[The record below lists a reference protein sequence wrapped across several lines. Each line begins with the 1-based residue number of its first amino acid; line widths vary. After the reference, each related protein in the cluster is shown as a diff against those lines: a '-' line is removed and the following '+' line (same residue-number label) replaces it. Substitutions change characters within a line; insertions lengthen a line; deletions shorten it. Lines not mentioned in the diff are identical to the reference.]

1 MLVKFKGSCLIKQ
14 NKSTFNRKLVNIYL
28 VYDLDSS
35 SNDFDSTLQNCLF
48 GAVKLTKSS
57 DIDKYKYNGN
67 GISYDSKGSFL
78 YSNSLGKNAIIFG
91 ADMTSSSHI
100 NNKTKNIL
108 VLGRDF
114 IQGIDGRTI
123 YAEKMYSIN
132 FSEPGA
138 RFCLSLLYNRDN
150 SYLFVNDKK

>member
-1 MLVKFKGSCLIKQ
+1 MLVKFKWSCLIKQ

-57 DIDKYKYNGN
+57 DIYKYKYNGN
-67 GISYDSKGSFL
+67 SISYDSKGSFL

-100 NNKTKNIL
+100 NNKK
-108 VLGRDF
+108 
-114 IQGIDGRTI
+114 
-123 YAEKMYSIN
+123 Y
-132 FSEPGA
+132 FSPW
-138 RFCLSLLYNRDN
+138 
-150 SYLFVNDKK
+150 

>member
-14 NKSTFNRKLVNIYL
+14 NKSTFNRKLVNRYI
-28 VYDLDSS
+28 VWDLYSS
-35 SNDFDSTLQNCLF
+35 SNDFDSTLQDCLF

-78 YSNSLGKNAIIFG
+78 YSKGLGKNAIIFG
-91 ADMTSSSHI
+91 ADMTSSSHV
-100 NNKTKNIL
+100 NNKTKNIF

-114 IQGIDGRTI
+114 IQGIDDRTI
-123 YAEKMYSIN
+123 YAEKTYSIN
-132 FSEPGA
+132 FSELGA
-138 RFCLSLLYNRDN
+138 RFCLSLHYNRDN